1 MTAGRTASFL
11 AGVVAIGAVAA
22 LWVPERVAGASLCHP
37 GYSRSQR
44 LPPSQYYPIAKEAY
58 RLAGIPWSERE
69 GLRLDHRIPLCLGG
83 TWDQSNLQI
92 QTIADAA
99 AKDRVEAHACR
110 LYCSGQITIDDAE
123 WLIGNWRRYVW
134 PFQPFSR
141 SSERQR

>member
-22 LWVPERVAGASLCHP
+22 LWVPERVAGAEMCHP

-44 LPPSQYYPIAKEAY
+44 LPPSQYYPIAQAAY
-58 RLAGIPWSERE
+58 ARAGIPWSERE

-99 AKDRVEAHACR
+99 AKDVMEVRACR
-110 LYCSGQITIDDAE
+110 AYCAGQVTMPEALKMVE
-123 WLIGNWRRYVW
+123 HWRE
-134 PFQPFSR
+134 Q
-141 SSERQR
+141 